1 MESFLVNFLLFS
13 SINIQKDYEMQSISV
28 YLYPNKIDAY
38 TNVDQEERYRR
49 VYNRNIKVY
58 RGTDNRLDIRVK
70 NSDQKPNN
78 ISGYT
83 VVFKLIDRNNK
94 LVYEKDCTAVDATVG
109 RINVTMTEAELV
121 DLERGDYQY
130 SLIKETRSYSDASNY
145 VVTSSSPLYVDSQY
159 DAFATLEIL
168 GDVSGQVVDS
178 LVINKFAY
186 TNPVALGEP
195 EPKFYVS
202 SLIDAKDN
210 ISTPQTL
217 HTFQIFPSAN
227 YSGTV
232 KIQGSL
238 DEDNDPDNWVDLV
251 PEGDTVVE
259 TVINNDGTPF
269 YKNIVGKYRWFRI
282 YHTPRT
288 ATLTATFT
296 IAQTILSSYNVGLGN
311 PGLGYSVGDVFTISG
326 GRLGGESVTNDLVIT
341 VLSVDSDG
349 RISDFS
355 YVGVAY
361 PGVRTFVVDA
371 EEPLMSKI
379 DKILYR

>member
-1 MESFLVNFLLFS
+1 
-13 SINIQKDYEMQSISV
+13 MQSITV
-28 YLYPNKIDAY
+28 YLYSNKIDAY
-38 TNVDQEERYRR
+38 TNVDQQERYRR

-78 ISGYT
+78 ISGYA
-83 VVFKLIDRNNK
+83 VIFKLIDRHNT
-94 LVYEKDCTAVDATVG
+94 LVYEKDCTTVDASVG
-109 RINVTMTEAELV
+109 RINVTLTETDLL
-121 DLERGDYQY
+121 DLEKGDYQY
-130 SLIKETRSYSDASNY
+130 SLIKESRSYTDANNY

-168 GDVSGQVVDS
+168 GDVNGQVVGS
-178 LVINKFAY
+178 LEINKFSY

-217 HTFQIFPSAN
+217 HTFQIFPSTN

-232 KIQGSL
+232 KIQASL
-238 DEDNDPDNWVDLV
+238 DEDNDPDNWVDLI

-259 TVINNDGTPF
+259 TVINNDGNPF
-269 YKNIVGKYRWFRI
+269 YKNIIGKYHWFRI

-288 ATLTATFT
+288 ATLTAAFT
-296 IAQTILSSYNVGLGN
+296 VSQTILSSYNVALGN
-311 PGLGYSVGDVFTISG
+311 SGLGYSVGDVFTISG
-326 GRLGGESVTNDLVIT
+326 SRLGGESGTNDLVVT
-341 VLSVDSDG
+341 VLSVDSSG

-355 YVGVAY
+355 YTGIAY
-361 PGVRTFVVDA
+361 PGVRTFVIDA